1 MSGINYLHGCTRT
14 LIKLL
19 LTLVVLKSA
28 LINAQDDRQPLKIA
42 AIEYNPPFTFT
53 LPDGSPAG
61 LYIEM
66 WELWSDTTGQP
77 IEWVLSPLAE
87 SIATVKSGEAI
98 HSGIFIN
105 DTRKEWADFS
115 TAFHEIETGV
125 IYSNKVISPL
135 PLADASDYTVAVL
148 KGSFQDQFIAQNF
161 PKLRRHRY
169 TSSHAA
175 VEKLLTGELQAIVG
189 ELPLLNNTFATMGLK
204 GLFSTSEI
212 LFTNTTHAAIPKGRS
227 DLLASINQGW
237 SEIPIQQL
245 IALEKKWLSANTPYF
260 TDKVSFDALT
270 LEEQQWLSE
279 NSSLTLGVEHNYYPI
294 EYLDDNNN
302 LSGLV
307 ADYVQFA
314 TDSLDLSV
322 VQLTQ
327 YEWVEAFELLKQQKI
342 DFMGGVVR
350 NEERAKDVIFTE
362 PYFTMPSALVTKQ
375 GNFLSRSLGSYEGLK
390 IGAIRGYSSN
400 DFLRNNYP
408 QLIIIDVDDALDGLR
423 KVSSGEI
430 DAYIGAF
437 QSVKISMD
445 RNSISDL
452 NVASIT
458 DYTYDFSF
466 AVRKGLEPLVPILNK
481 VFASMSEKQKQT
493 IANTWLQLQLQQ
505 GFSLIAVL
513 KWVIPILLLI
523 MAITVYV
530 LYNNRRLSSEIE
542 QRKRIESKLIRATN
556 EAESANE
563 AKSEF
568 LANMSHEIRTPM
580 NAVLGMCQVLKDS
593 ELSTEQKKNLQVIHA
608 STDTL
613 LMLVND
619 ILDISKIE
627 SGKIDLESR
636 IFELKTVLDHLEA
649 QINLLINKH
658 RVSFTINVD
667 ENVPDLLKG
676 DSLRLGQILLN
687 ICNNAA
693 KFTLQGRIELKINV
707 VEQGDESIILKFIVT
722 DTGIGMD
729 QKQISKIFKT
739 YSQADSSISRIYGGT
754 GLGLMITKHLVELM
768 DGHIWVD
775 SVYGEGSSFGFQI
788 TQTAVSESSASE
800 YMQRHNVDTVN
811 ASQSHVT
818 KLQDKRVLVVDDN
831 RVNLMVA
838 TKLLTMVGVKVDQAE
853 NGQTAQNLCQTNRY
867 DAVLMDLQ
875 MPIMD
880 GYAATLQ
887 IKKQRENN
895 TLPIIALSANVMQA
909 DIDKCYAVGMND
921 HIPKPLSM
929 EKLYGTLASYIN

>member
-1 MSGINYLHGCTRT
+1 MSHINYLHGCTRT
-14 LIKLL
+14 LTKLL
-19 LTLVVLKSA
+19 LALVVLTSA
-28 LINAQDDRQPLKIA
+28 IINAQDDERPLKIVG
-42 AIEYNPPFTFT
+42 IEYNPPFTFS

-77 IEWVLSPLAE
+77 IEWSLMPFEA
-87 SIATVKSGEAI
+87 SIAAVKSGEAI

-105 DTRKEWADFS
+105 ESRKQWAEFS

-125 IYSNKVISPL
+125 VYSNKVTSPV
-135 PLADASDYTVAVL
+135 PLAEANDFVVAVL
-148 KGSFQDQFIAQNF
+148 ENSFQDEYLAQNF
-161 PKLRRHRY
+161 PKLIRLTY
-169 TSSHAA
+169 SSSRAI
-175 VEKLLTGELQAIVG
+175 VEKLLTGEIQAIVG
-189 ELPLLNNTFATMGLK
+189 ELPLLNRTFSSMGLE
-204 GLFSTSEI
+204 GLFPTSEI

-227 DLLASINQGW
+227 DLLALINQGW
-237 SEIPIQQL
+237 NEIPVQQL
-245 IALEKKWLSANTPYF
+245 IALEKKWLPANTPYF
-260 TDKVSFDALT
+260 ADKVSFDALT

-279 NSSLTLGVEHNYYPI
+279 NSNLTLGVEHNFYPI
-294 EYLDDNNN
+294 EYLDDDNN

-314 TDSLDLSV
+314 TDTLDLSV

-327 YEWVEAFELLKQQKI
+327 YQWAEAFELLKQQKI

-350 NEERAKDVIFTE
+350 NEERAKEVIFTD
-362 PYFTMPSALVTKQ
+362 PYFTVPSAVVTKQ
-375 GNFLSRSLGSYEGLK
+375 GNYLSSSIGSYKGLRV
-390 IGAIRGYSSN
+390 GAIKGYSSN
-400 DFLRNNYP
+400 DYLRRNYP
-408 QLIIIDVDDALDGLR
+408 QLVIIDVEDTVDGLR
-423 KVSSGEI
+423 KVSSGEL

-437 QSVKISMD
+437 QSVKIGIV
-445 RNSISDL
+445 RNGITDL
-452 NVASIT
+452 NVAST
-458 DYTYDFSF
+458 NDYPYDFSF

-493 IANTWLQLQLQQ
+493 IVNTWLQLQIQQ

-542 QRKRIESKLIRATN
+542 QRKHIESELILATN
-556 EAESANE
+556 EAESANA

-580 NAVLGMCQVLKDS
+580 NAVLGMCQVLKES

-619 ILDISKIE
+619 ILDISKVE
-627 SGKIDLESR
+627 SGKIELESR
-636 IFELKTVLDHLEA
+636 IFELQSVLDHLEA

-658 RVSFTINVD
+658 RVSFTISVD
-667 ENVPDLLKG
+667 ENVPDLLNG

-693 KFTLQGRIELKINV
+693 KFTLQGSIDLKISV

-739 YSQADSSISRIYGGT
+739 YSQADSSISRIYGGS

-788 TQTAVSESSASE
+788 TQTAVSESSAIE
-800 YMQRHNVDTVN
+800 YMQRHNVDTMN
-811 ASQSHVT
+811 ASQSQLT
-818 KLQDKRVLVVDDN
+818 KLRDKRVLVVDDN

-838 TKLLTMVGVKVDQAE
+838 TKLLTMVGVEIDQAE
-853 NGQTAQNLCQTNRY
+853 NGQTAVNLCQTNRY

-880 GYAATLQ
+880 GYAATIQ
-887 IKKQRENN
+887 IKKQRENSS
-895 TLPIIALSANVMQA
+895 LPIIALSANVMQA

-929 EKLYGTLASYIN
+929 EKLYGTLASYMN